1 MKIIVTIIPANLIT
15 NLLLSIAR
23 NQKQES
29 NFQEVGDLVT
39 RNKGVALYF
48 KSISEGHYVTKKFFF
63 RFRLLEAIFLFIFV
77 PWNLLII
84 KIMGVKF
91 FRGEKCKV
99 K

>member
-1 MKIIVTIIPANLIT
+1 MKIIVTIIPANLVT
-15 NLLLSIAR
+15 NLLLSIVR

-48 KSISEGHYVTKKFFF
+48 KGISEGHYVTKKFFF
-63 RFRLLEAIFLFIFV
+63 RFQLLEAIFLFIFV

-84 KIMGVKF
+84 KIMCVKF